1 MRNRARALG
10 CLLVGTSM
18 ISIAQPTSAA
28 AAVQATQAVR
38 FYDIPA
44 QALGTALSTY
54 AEISG
59 VDLVANPAAV
69 KGKRSRAIKGN
80 FSPEDALSE
89 ILRGTSLDYR
99 MSSNGSVIVGATMGY
114 VPASVPTSS
123 VDGVQLAQ
131 NEQQPVPQA
140 DQASAPQA
148 VTDQPQSIIVT
159 GIRASLQQSRDIKR
173 NATGVVDAISAEQ
186 IGKFPDVNLA
196 ESLQRIPG
204 VTIERRNGE
213 GSYVT
218 VRGFGPQFN
227 LVTVNG
233 RQLATTDV
241 NTVGGD
247 QNVDFNQPNSRA
259 FDFSNLSPDGVS
271 RLEVYKTGRAANP
284 SGGIGATINVVTVR
298 PLDGPAGLRGSIGAK
313 AQDDTSVNGFHVT
326 PEVSGI
332 LNWSNDA
339 RTFGVSLFGAYSKR
353 KFAAASSTVND
364 WNILTYQDF
373 LNGVGGMY
381 SPGNTTVN
389 NAPSDPNEFIAVAN
403 DSRYHYSQSNRETIN
418 GSATLQFKPIETL
431 TFTADGLYAQNKVDE
446 ARSDQTNWFNRPFDE
461 ITFND
466 DPVVATAIQ
475 MQEGNLY
482 GVKDIGFE
490 QQYRA
495 SKTTLYSAGLNA
507 KWDINDELTLSL
519 DGNTSRSKSVPDS
532 PNGATST
539 LVGMGAPVVD
549 AHSVDFSG
557 DIPSQNWVLDDCA
570 RGNCNGVLDIG
581 DLGTQVQRTNSEH
594 QTHRVNQLS
603 GNLGWNFGQGV
614 RFDVGG
620 TYIDSNMTSARTSTQ
635 QQLGDWGI
643 TNVGDVQS
651 VAGDLIRQFCLQC
664 QFDTFNPTDAQIAFR
679 GNATDLYDA
688 FADFYSANAINLTN
702 NNFDEVREKVIAAY
716 AQFSW
721 NGE

>member
-28 AAVQATQAVR
+28 AAVQASQAVR

-44 QALGTALSTY
+44 QPLGTALSTY
-54 AEISG
+54 AEMSG
-59 VDLVANPAAV
+59 VDLVANPASV

-114 VPASVPTSS
+114 VPASVPPGS
-123 VDGVQLAQ
+123 VDGVELAQ
-131 NEQQPVPQA
+131 NDPQPVPQQ
-140 DQASAPQA
+140 DQAIAPQA
-148 VTDQPQSIIVT
+148 AAEPQSIVVT
-159 GIRASLQQSRDIKR
+159 GIRASLQQSRDIKK

-186 IGKFPDVNLA
+186 IGKFPDTNLA

-213 GSYVT
+213 GNYVT

-259 FDFSNLSPDGVS
+259 FDFSNLASDGVS
-271 RLEVYKTGRAANP
+271 RLEVYKTGRAANA
-284 SGGIGATINVVTVR
+284 SGGIGATINIVTVR
-298 PLDGPAGLRGSIGAK
+298 PLDGPAGLRGSVGAK
-313 AQDDTSVNGFHVT
+313 GQWDTSVDGFHVT
-326 PEVSGI
+326 PEASGV
-332 LNWSNDA
+332 LSWSNDA
-339 RTFGVSLFGAYSKR
+339 RTFGVSVFGAYQKR

-364 WNILTYQDF
+364 WNVLTYQDF

-381 SPGNTTVN
+381 SPGNTVVN
-389 NAPSDPNEFIAVAN
+389 NAPSDPNEFISVAN
-403 DSRYHYSQSNRETIN
+403 DSRYHYSKSERETIN
-418 GSATLQFKPIETL
+418 GSATVQFRPIETL
-431 TFTADGLYAQNKVDE
+431 TFTADALYARNKVNE

-507 KWDINDELTLSL
+507 KWDISDELTLSL

-549 AHSVDFSG
+549 GHSVDFSG
-557 DIPSQNWVLDDCA
+557 DIPQQNWMLDDCRSRKLQQRRA
-570 RGNCNGVLDIG
+570 RYRGPRNPGAAHQLADPNAPRKSAQRQSGLELRRRRALRRRRHLHRLQHDERPYLDAAAARR
-581 DLGTQVQRTNSEH
+581 LGHYECR
-594 QTHRVNQLS
+594 
-603 GNLGWNFGQGV
+603 
-614 RFDVGG
+614 
-620 TYIDSNMTSARTSTQ
+620 
-635 QQLGDWGI
+635 
-643 TNVGDVQS
+643 
-651 VAGDLIRQFCLQC
+651 
-664 QFDTFNPTDAQIAFR
+664 
-679 GNATDLYDA
+679 
-688 FADFYSANAINLTN
+688 
-702 NNFDEVREKVIAAY
+702 
-716 AQFSW
+716 
-721 NGE
+721 

>member
-18 ISIAQPTSAA
+18 ISIVQPTSAA
-28 AAVQATQAVR
+28 AAVQASHAVR

-44 QALGTALSTY
+44 QPLGTALSTY
-54 AEISG
+54 AEVSG

-69 KGKRSRAIKGN
+69 KGKRSRAIRGN

-114 VPASVPTSS
+114 LPASAPGGSG

-131 NEQQPVPQA
+131 NEPQPVPQQ
-140 DQASAPQA
+140 DQATAQQA
-148 VTDQPQSIIVT
+148 ATEQPQSIIVT
-159 GIRASLQQSRDIKR
+159 GIRASLQQSRDIKK

-247 QNVDFNQPNSRA
+247 QGVDFNQPNSRA

-313 AQDDTSVNGFHVT
+313 AQDDTSVHGFHVT
-326 PEVSGI
+326 PEASCI
-332 LNWSNDA
+332 LSWSNDA
-339 RTFGVSLFGAYSKR
+339 RTFGVSIFGAYSKR
-353 KFAAASSTVND
+353 NFAAASSTVND
-364 WNILTYQDF
+364 WNMLTYQDF

-389 NAPSDPNEFIAVAN
+389 NAPSDPNELIAVAN
-403 DSRYHYSQSNRETIN
+403 DSRYHYSESQRETIN
-418 GSATLQFKPIETL
+418 GSATVQFRPIETL
-431 TFTADGLYAQNKVDE
+431 TFTADALYARNKVNE

-507 KWDINDELTLSL
+507 KWELTDELTLSL

-557 DIPSQNWVLDDCA
+557 DIPKQIWVLNDCA
-570 RGNCNGVLDIG
+570 RPTLNCNGVLDIG
-581 DLGTQVQRTNSEH
+581 DLGTQVQRTN
-594 QTHRVNQLS
+594 T
-603 GNLGWNFGQGV
+603 
-614 RFDVGG
+614 
-620 TYIDSNMTSARTSTQ
+620 
-635 QQLGDWGI
+635 
-643 TNVGDVQS
+643 
-651 VAGDLIRQFCLQC
+651 
-664 QFDTFNPTDAQIAFR
+664 
-679 GNATDLYDA
+679 
-688 FADFYSANAINLTN
+688 
-702 NNFDEVREKVIAAY
+702 
-716 AQFSW
+716 
-721 NGE
+721 